1 MYGLVE
7 ESVGDT
13 RYNTKG
19 IKLQREGKQNSNK
32 YCVSETSYE
41 NMIQ

>member
-1 MYGLVE
+1 MYGLVV

-19 IKLQREGKQNSNK
+19 IKLQRGKAEFK
-32 YCVSETSYE
+32 
-41 NMIQ
+41 